1 MDEETSDA
9 FSSLEA
15 RVRANS
21 VMIMSLIITLDPPL
35 LEHLLDGLQKDAKLA
50 GKGGD
55 NMYASALN
63 EFVRQMRSISA
74 PD

>member
-50 GKGGD
+50 GKAGD

-63 EFVRQMRSISA
+63 DFVRQMRSISA